1 MAIQSYIRLCRPK
14 QWVKNMFVFLPLFFS
29 GNLLNLSKVLGATI
43 AFVSFSLVASAI
55 YCLNDLKDAE
65 ADRRHPTKRFRPI
78 ASGEVSSFWAIALM
92 TLLVVSSIALMWV
105 LPDSYILPTSAVIL
119 AYFIMNVAYCLK
131 LKRFALVDVVVI
143 SLGFVLRVVAG
154 GVSTGIYISHWIIL
168 MTFLLALFLALSK
181 RRDDVVIYKR
191 TGVRMRH
198 NIMRYNLEF
207 MSQATTLVATVM
219 LICYIMYTVSPEVI
233 ARFQSSLIY
242 VTSLFVLTGIL
253 RYMQLTVVDSNT
265 GSPTRTLL
273 NDRFIQLCLLGWVL
287 TFVAIIYF

>member
-1 MAIQSYIRLCRPK
+1 MSVRSYIRLCRPK

-29 GNLLNLSKVLGATI
+29 GNLLNMSKVLGTTI

-65 ADRRHPTKRFRPI
+65 ADRHHPTKRFRPI
-78 ASGEVSSFWAIALM
+78 ASGEVSSFGAISLM
-92 TLLVVSSIALMWV
+92 TLLVVSSITLMLL
-105 LPDSYILPTSAVIL
+105 LPGSYILPTSAVVL

-287 TFVAIIYF
+287 TFVAIIYL